1 MSCENTKIRVN
12 IKNSLRLFFSKV
24 RKMKIKNQIIPINE
38 NDSVKTEFPNLSKGF
53 KGRHIII
60 NRKNVTNFEKLKTLD
75 ISFTKKSELSSHKKI
90 CKNTK

>member
-24 RKMKIKNQIIPINE
+24 RKMKIKNQIIPINA

-60 NRKNVTNFEKLKTLD
+60 NRKNVTRFEKLKTLD
-75 ISFTKKSELSSHKKI
+75 ISFTKKSELRSHKKI
-90 CKNTK
+90 